1 MPDAFKTREQ
11 LTNRIAENLGILSEG
26 LALSAADAVKID
38 NLIDPSFALLAA
50 REIYYVSN
58 DDAIEVAAFIPL
70 AVWIANQLVE
80 TYGVTSDDAAKL
92 QAKAMAAESDLKQI
106 AAPRRNRRTL
116 KTPFITRAGAYYA
129 PR

>member
-1 MPDAFKTREQ
+1 MADAYKTRNQ
-11 LTNRIAENLGILSEG
+11 LIDRIAENLGVLVEG
-26 LALSAADAVKID
+26 LALDAGDASKID
-38 NLIDPSFALLAA
+38 NLVDPSLALLAA

-58 DDAIEVAAFIPL
+58 DEQIEVAAFLPL

-80 TYGVTSDDAAKL
+80 TYGIASDQAAIL
-92 QAKAMAAESDLKQI
+92 QAKAMAAEGDLKQI
-106 AAPRRNRRTL
+106 SAPRRSRRTL